1 MSKKQKT
8 KTALIYAHTEKEKGQ
23 SLFEFENKMNEAQ
36 EAEEKRTQ
44 FVRLLVAM
52 VLVYTTIGGV
62 LLTLA
67 LTR

>member
-8 KTALIYAHTEKEKGQ
+8 KTALVYAHTEKEKGQ
-23 SLFEFENKMNEAQ
+23 SLFEFENEAR

-52 VLVYTTIGGV
+52 VLVYATIGGV